1 MHNKLC
7 HLMVT
12 FVTFKWYE
20 VFYYKENLS
29 INWMT
34 LVNVYFVGLN
44 LAVFRDDNG
53 NAYIL
58 DAYCPH
64 LGANIAIGGHVIG
77 DCLECP
83 FHGWQFRG
91 SDGKVTK
98 IPYSESSTYSLMYSF
113 SR

>member
-1 MHNKLC
+1 MLAKSNHCCWFC
-7 HLMVT
+7 HVQAYLA
-12 FVTFKWYE
+12 
-20 VFYYKENLS
+20 
-29 INWMT
+29 
-34 LVNVYFVGLN
+34 VNVYFVGLN

-91 SDGKVTK
+91 SDGKVMK
-98 IPYSESSTYSLMYSF
+98 IPYSESSRYRLTQ